1 MESMDSIKSMDCS
14 DCLDCIHGLHG
25 NHGIHRNHG
34 IHGQWLEQILSM
46 ECKESMDSTGPW
58 TPCGRCRR
66 HGSLLMK
73 QWKGASL
80 VQEWFLQTSAGR
92 SFKKCGLTK
101 SITRCCFT
109 DTHLG
114 LKAVLSEHGPS
125 SSVHINVRQH
135 RPYVCVLVNKSD
147 SGTWLEWFHKLS
159 KP

>member
-1 MESMDSIKSMDCS
+1 MVWNPWKIWKTWNPWSPWFLVNGTDSF
-14 DCLDCIHGLHG
+14 HGYHRLHG
-25 NHGIHRNHG
+25 SHR
-34 IHGQWLEQILSM
+34 SM
-46 ECKESMDSTGPW
+46 KTCGP
-58 TPCGRCRR
+58 CRR

-80 VQEWFLQTSAGR
+80 VQEGFLQTSAGR

-114 LKAVLSEHGPS
+114 SKAVLSEHGPS

-147 SGTWLEWFHKLS
+147 PGTWLEWFHKLL